1 MTMEH
6 LKEALDFAKKQGM
19 AYVASHPDWNGKPM
33 CLLIPKDSDNEDIG
47 YPNYCIYEGGE
58 WRTLQT
64 GFNSEC
70 LDYMNYVDEKYGFD
84 EEGYPTGFE
93 VKEFRV

>member
-1 MTMEH
+1 MDH

-19 AYVASHPDWNGKPM
+19 AYVSTRPDWNGKPM
-33 CLLIPKDSDNEDIG
+33 CLLIPKDSEEDIG
-47 YPNYCIYEGGE
+47 YPTYCVYENGE
-58 WRTLQT
+58 WRILKT

-70 LDYMNYVDEKYGFD
+70 LDYMNYIDEEYGFD
-84 EEGYPTGFE
+84 DEGNPIGFD